1 MTELQKVQ
9 DQLNK
14 ALAELMKVNLDEN
27 ELLYDYIFEAH
38 RLAKQL
44 ILSDV
49 SQQSEL
55 LAFRKWQK
63 DNWKDVYLYSNEF
76 MIREFKKANCG

>member
-9 DQLNK
+9 HQLNK

-38 RLAKQL
+38 RLVKKL
-44 ILSDV
+44 NIPVVVVPKGTCCLKPKKNR
-49 SQQSEL
+49 QS
-55 LAFRKWQK
+55 K
-63 DNWKDVYLYSNEF
+63 
-76 MIREFKKANCG
+76 